1 MHDHDVY
8 SMLYATHAG
17 PAHCYLLSLNDAER
31 CQ

>member
-1 MHDHDVY
+1 MHDHEY
-8 SMLYATHAG
+8 SMLYTTHAG